1 MELARGWRFACMC
14 SRCEEEGAQA
24 GGTDNDMPL
33 QKDESRVEAVVVR
46 SEGGEDPA
54 NSVE

>member
-1 MELARGWRFACMC
+1 MC